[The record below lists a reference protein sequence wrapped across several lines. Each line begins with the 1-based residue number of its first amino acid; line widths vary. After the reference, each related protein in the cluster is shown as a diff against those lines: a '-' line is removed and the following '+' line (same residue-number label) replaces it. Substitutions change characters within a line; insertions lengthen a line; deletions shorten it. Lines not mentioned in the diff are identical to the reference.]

1 MSRTKSSDPEL
12 KLGEAIDELA
22 AATRAQLSNFE
33 DDMEVARGFIR
44 KNPLLSVLGA
54 LALGFMASRMF
65 RKSRVVYLE
74 KRE

>member
-1 MSRTKSSDPEL
+1 MPRTKSDSEL

-22 AATRAQLSNFE
+22 QATRAQLSSFE
-33 DDMEVARGFIR
+33 DDMETARTFIR

-74 KRE
+74 KPE